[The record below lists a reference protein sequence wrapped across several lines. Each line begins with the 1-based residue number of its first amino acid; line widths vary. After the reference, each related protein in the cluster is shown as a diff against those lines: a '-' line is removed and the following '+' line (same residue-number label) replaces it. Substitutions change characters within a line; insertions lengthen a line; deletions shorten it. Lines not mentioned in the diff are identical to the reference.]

1 MNEEVK
7 RFFDSIGFS
16 GEGFADATIEKV
28 VLKKDTQKFI
38 VYIKNKEV
46 IPVSNVNQLFLCA
59 SNGINGTKKCEVRLL
74 YDEVSFEDI
83 KSYLDYFIDE
93 VIIRRPSLI
102 GLKKTDIDIV
112 GDTLYFHVLNEFEK
126 NDLLFE
132 SKDLINQI
140 KRYGLGDLKI
150 EITISEDLR
159 HQVQEEIEQDRA
171 STVVKKEESP
181 IVIGSHKEGNVVQL
195 NNILGETRNVIV
207 EVYIFQKE
215 VVERQGK
222 KGPIFILNMKVS
234 DKTDSYLMKLV
245 RFDEE
250 EFTEINKKL
259 NKGDWYRVHGN
270 IEMDTYLKQMIL
282 NAKNI
287 EAIPSKDIKVK
298 DEAPEK
304 RVELHAHTM
313 MSMMDGVIDAGT
325 LVKFASKL
333 GHKAIGIMDH
343 NCLQAYP
350 DVYNTLAKIN
360 KGKEDKDKFK
370 ALYGAELNVV
380 DVEANIVFKN
390 KEYNLF
396 DQEYVVYDTETTGLN
411 SGTDQ
416 MIEIGAVKV
425 KNDEIIDRFDELI
438 ACPHPLPKII
448 TELTNI
454 TDEML

>member
-1 MNEEVK
+1 MNDEVK

-16 GEGFADATIEKV
+16 GEGFDMSLISKV
-28 VLKKDTQKFI
+28 VLKKDTQQFI
-38 VYIKNKEV
+38 VYIKNTTV
-46 IPVSNVNQLFLCA
+46 IPVNNVNQLFLCA
-59 SNGINGTKKCEVRLL
+59 SNGINGTKKCEVRLV
-74 YDEVSFEDI
+74 YDNVTFEDI
-83 KSYLDYFIDE
+83 KACLDYFIDE
-93 VIIRRPSLI
+93 IIIRRPSLI
-102 GLKKTDIDIV
+102 GLKKTDVDIQ
-112 GDTLYFHVLNEFEK
+112 DNTLYFHVLNEFEK

-132 SKDLINQI
+132 SKGLLNQL
-140 KRYGLGDLKI
+140 KRYGLGELKI
-150 EITISEDLR
+150 EIVISEDLR
-159 HQVQEEIEQDRA
+159 QEVQAEIEQARA
-171 STVVKKEESP
+171 SVEVKKEDSP
-181 IVIGSHKEGNVVQL
+181 IVIGTHKDGNVTQL
-195 NNILGETRNVIV
+195 NNILGETKNIIV
-207 EVYIFQKE
+207 EVYIFAKE

-250 EFTEINKKL
+250 EFAEINKKL
-259 NKGDWYRVHGN
+259 NVGDWYRVHGN

-282 NAKNI
+282 NARNI
-287 EAIPSKDIKVK
+287 EAIPSKDVKVK

-304 RVELHAHTM
+304 RIELHAHTM
-313 MSMMDGVIDAGT
+313 MSMMDGVIDASA

-360 KGKEDKDKFK
+360 KGKEDNDKFK

-396 DQEYVVYDTETTGLN
+396 DQEYVVYDTETTGL
-411 SGTDQ
+411 
-416 MIEIGAVKV
+416 
-425 KNDEIIDRFDELI
+425 
-438 ACPHPLPKII
+438 
-448 TELTNI
+448 
-454 TDEML
+454 